1 MHVYVCGEGK
11 KMCISVIV
19 LLKASPVP
27 GPLAGRSVVAAG
39 TAVNGD
45 HLFGQRRPF
54 DIQPGRWAR
63 LACRP
68 ALAQCVMQQSAASGA
83 KSPTAVKWNS
93 ADVIYAYL
101 RRHFFF
107 AQTKRTITYKYR
119 LLDIFG

>member
-27 GPLAGRSVVAAG
+27 GPLAGGSVVTAG
-39 TAVNGD
+39 PAVNGD

-68 ALAQCVMQQSAASGA
+68 ALAQCVMQLSVASGA
-83 KSPTAVKWNS
+83 KLPTAVKWNS
-93 ADVIYAYL
+93 AYPIYTYL
-101 RRHFFF
+101 CRHYFL
-107 AQTKRTITYKYR
+107 RTNEANNYVQI
-119 LLDIFG
+119 